1 MVEDGRAPLG
11 LLATAVRRGYVEAWL
26 IGGAGTLHIYIPQP
40 QVVEMEAASAAAA
53 LDKEVV
59 IDGSTLA
66 VLSLIPDVA
75 PKLLASFARAQIP
88 SSLRIDAVTARD
100 RLSSPS
106 EGVLSWDLEAHRPRM
121 VTFRPDEVAAWR
133 QRAGWVEDMA
143 IDLSSVAVEQFPD
156 LPDADPET
164 WFWLASLQLAKS
176 TGLALYCDDAW
187 MRRLAASLGTPAFGT
202 VDLLNVLVAEGR
214 IATADR
220 DGCISVLREH
230 RAVSIPIEAED
241 LAVLAAVD
249 SSPTG
254 LAILQV
260 AQSGFWTDPRAGQTF
275 EALLTQIVRQDAAHL
290 PEWMGAGMLGAT
302 RSARES
308 VRTEILSGFLAAA
321 ISHYTASKEVAS
333 CATWRTQGSGR
344 GGYVGEPAS
353 GGGRTRA
360 YRSILCA
367 IRWSNQLHV
376 RSAVTTVA
384 QHDSRLML
392 CSTSPQS
399 RLEAR
404 VGSILCDSE

>member
-1 MVEDGRAPLG
+1 
-11 LLATAVRRGYVEAWL
+11 
-26 IGGAGTLHIYIPQP
+26 
-40 QVVEMEAASAAAA
+40 
-53 LDKEVV
+53 
-59 IDGSTLA
+59 
-66 VLSLIPDVA
+66 
-75 PKLLASFARAQIP
+75 
-88 SSLRIDAVTARD
+88 
-100 RLSSPS
+100 
-106 EGVLSWDLEAHRPRM
+106 M

-133 QRAGWVEDMA
+133 QRAVWVEDMA

-321 ISHYTASKEVAS
+321 ISHYGDAGLAVKLVEISRIVA
-333 CATWRTQGSGR
+333 
-344 GGYVGEPAS
+344 
-353 GGGRTRA
+353 
-360 YRSILCA
+360 
-367 IRWSNQLHV
+367 
-376 RSAVTTVA
+376 
-384 QHDSRLML
+384 
-392 CSTSPQS
+392 
-399 RLEAR
+399 AR
-404 VGSILCDSE
+404 VGAADPLPGAAPLLKRLLVARHGEPKAAVAVVTLASQLPEEDARALTGPFFAP